1 MLKKW
6 QTLASKV
13 ILDTGWFKVRQET
26 CETHSGRVIDD
37 YFIIESDDVAIIFA
51 LTVDNRV
58 VLVHQYKQGVR
69 DITTEIPAGAIQAG
83 EDPEAG
89 ARRELR
95 EETGY
100 AAPEFVLV
108 GTHHLATGNRATRD
122 YVFLAKDAYLAG
134 PPQFDENENV
144 LTELV
149 SLETL
154 RRLLKTGRIT
164 DIGCLS
170 AIYRVLDYLD
180 LLGQEN
186 LK

>member
-6 QTLASKV
+6 RTLDSKV
-13 ILDTGWFKVRQET
+13 ILDTGYFKVRQET
-26 CETHSGRVIDD
+26 CETHTGRVIDD

-51 LTVDNRV
+51 LTPAKQV
-58 VLVHQYKQGVR
+58 VLVHQYKQGIR
-69 DITTEIPAGAIQAG
+69 DIITEIPAGGIHAR

-100 AAPEFVLV
+100 SASEFVLV
-108 GTHHLATGNRATRD
+108 GTHLRSPTNRATKD
-122 YVFLAKDAYLAG
+122 YIFLAKDAYLAG

-144 LTELV
+144 ETELV

-154 RRLLKTGRIT
+154 RRMIKTGQIA

-170 AIYRVLDYLD
+170 AIYRVLDYLE
-180 LLGQEN
+180 LLGESSQ
-186 LK
+186 